1 MNWRVL
7 LVSELLPDPQP
18 AGLARHVLGLA
29 AELHRRGCQ
38 VDLLG
43 NALHPIERHPDQA
56 GPGRFLAAL
65 AGHQRQWKQRPLG
78 CFHAAATALTL
89 RALRRALVAHADGY
103 DVVHY
108 HGHWPGLGAG
118 LPPGLPFMQTRHD
131 HSGDCM
137 LKTRFREHGDALT
150 ARCDSLDAADCARCA
165 TAAPG
170 ALQAAVS
177 AHAVRRL
184 RAGTAQALRQHPV
197 LFVSD
202 HLRQRAAQLG
212 DAGAAG
218 AGVGV
223 GDVLHN
229 AVSRAALEAAA
240 AHPAPRDGAAT
251 VQVFGAGTLLP
262 YKGFGA
268 LLETVSRHRAPAG
281 WQLTV
286 AGDGPQL
293 AALRERHAGAS
304 VRFTGWLDG
313 AEVLRHAAAAD
324 AVVVPSLWDE
334 PCAST
339 VLEGLALGRVVYAL
353 RRGGTPELAAC
364 AGPGAHRL
372 RLFDTLDDLVAALL
386 AHRGGAEPAAAAL
399 AHFTGDLSRMA
410 DAVLAHYAR
419 HFRRRSAS

>member
-1 MNWRVL
+1 MTWRVL
-7 LVSELLPDPQP
+7 LVSELLPDPHP

-43 NALHPIERHPDQA
+43 NALHPIAQHPDQA
-56 GPGRFLAAL
+56 GPGRFIAGLT
-65 AGHQRQWKQRPLG
+65 GHQRQWKQRPLG

-89 RALRRALVAHADGY
+89 RSLRQAIVAHGTGY

-108 HGHWPGLGAG
+108 HGHWPGVGAG
-118 LPPGLPFMQTRHD
+118 LPAELPFTQTRHD
-131 HSGDCM
+131 HSGDCL
-137 LKTRFREHGDALT
+137 LKTRFREQADERT
-150 ARCDSLDAADCARCA
+150 ARCDSLHAADCARCA
-165 TAAPG
+165 TPAPG
-170 ALQAAVS
+170 RLQTAVS
-177 AHAVRRL
+177 AHAVRHL
-184 RAGTAQALRQHPV
+184 RAGTALALRQHPV

-202 HLRQRAAQLG
+202 HLRQRAARLG
-212 DAGAAG
+212 GEAAAGAAPG
-218 AGVGV
+218 E
-223 GDVLHN
+223 VLHN
-229 AVSRAALEAAA
+229 AVSRAALQAAA
-240 AHPAPRDGAAT
+240 AHPAPREGPAT
-251 VQVFGAGTLLP
+251 VQVFGAGMLLP

-268 LLETVSRHRAPAG
+268 LLEALSRHRAPPN

-293 AALRERHAGAS
+293 AAMRERHASAS
-304 VRFTGWLDG
+304 IHFTGWLDG
-313 AEVLRHAAAAD
+313 AEVLRRATAAD

-372 RLFDTLDDLVAALL
+372 RLFDTLDDMAVALL
-386 AHRGGAEPAAAAL
+386 AHEGGAEPAATAL
-399 AHFTGDLSRMA
+399 AHFTGDLSSMA

-419 HFRRRSAS
+419 HFRCRSLP